1 MNVQQGF
8 NDVDAVEPSR
18 VERKS
23 RRRIVIIVAAALVA
37 VVGLYLLLHKKPA
50 PPEAPALTRVTV
62 IVPGRQAV
70 DNIITATGNLAA
82 RREMPVGVAGEGGMV
97 TRVLVEPGDWVAAG
111 QTLATVERSVQAE
124 EAAAQGA
131 SIDVA
136 RAEAALAQAEL
147 DRAKALV
154 ARGFISKADI
164 DRKTAAR
171 DQANAQVRVAQ
182 ATLGQT
188 RARIGRLDIRAPA
201 AGLVL
206 TRAVEPGQVIGSGG
220 PALFR
225 LAKGGEMELLARLSE
240 QDLSRLSVGRPAK
253 VMPVGTTDSF
263 TGTIWQMPPVID
275 PQTRQGLVRIALPY
289 NKAIRPGGFA
299 SADIQ
304 SGLADLPLLPES
316 AVLSDPA
323 GNYVYVV
330 DGAGVVSR
338 RDVKTGTV
346 SERGVSIVSGLT
358 GNESVVQSAGAF
370 LNPGDKV
377 APVRQA
383 ARAGNPQ

>member
-37 VVGLYLLLHKKPA
+37 VVGLYLLLHKKSA